1 MEQQQTS
8 SLEPLTVTVINFKAI
23 QEIGYYS
30 HDKTRNVDWQAILP
44 RVPHK
49 AIYPSH
55 AINNHTF
62 NTRTNIKNETTYLCQ
77 QP

>member
-8 SLEPLTVTVINFKAI
+8 SLEPLTVTAINFKAI
-23 QEIGYYS
+23 QGIGYYS
-30 HDKTRNVDWQAILP
+30 HGKTRNVDWQAILP

>member
-1 MEQQQTS
+1 MS
-8 SLEPLTVTVINFKAI
+8 SLEPLTVTVINFKTN

-44 RVPHK
+44 SVPHK

-55 AINNHTF
+55 ATNNHIF
-62 NTRTNIKNETTYLCQ
+62 NTCTTIKNETTYLCQ
-77 QP
+77 QL